1 MFIYDNSFQ
10 FGMNRARYAIRV
22 ELDSKGFKDL
32 CHVKEWLGLKNYSEV
47 LRHLIREKAREIKE
61 LEKRE
66 ETVTAMTS
74 EEVSG

>member
-1 MFIYDNSFQ
+1 MFIYDKSFQ

-22 ELDSKGFKDL
+22 ELDPKAFKDL

-66 ETVTAMTS
+66 TVTAMTS

>member
-1 MFIYDNSFQ
+1 MFIYDKSFQ
-10 FGMNRARYAIRV
+10 FGMNRARYSIRV
-22 ELDSKGFKDL
+22 ELDPKAFKDL

-47 LRHLIREKAREIKE
+47 LRHLIREKAREIRE

-66 ETVTAMTS
+66 AVTAVTS

>member
-1 MFIYDNSFQ
+1 MFIYDKSFQ

-22 ELDSKGFKDL
+22 ELDPKAFKDL

>member
-1 MFIYDNSFQ
+1 MFIYDKSFQ

-22 ELDSKGFKDL
+22 ELDPKAFKDL

-61 LEKRE
+61 LEKRA